1 MTKILLVLKKLFDTD
16 QARQERVDSYLNE
29 AVDIY
34 DLEYRMRKIDRNEWE
49 RN

>member
-1 MTKILLVLKKLFDTD
+1 MTKIMQALKKLFDTE

-34 DLEYRMRKIDRNEWE
+34 DLEYRMRKVDRDEWE
-49 RN
+49 RH